1 MKIKDCK
8 ISIIGL
14 GYVGLPLAIAFGSKF
29 NTTGI
34 DNDNKKIKK
43 LKNFDDPTNQ
53 IGVDEFLNSSML
65 KFSCEFDEIKNCD
78 VVIVTVPTPIDKK
91 NKPDFSLLKN
101 ACESIGKHIKKNSIV
116 VFESTVYPGAT
127 EEICIPIL
135 EKKSGFK
142 WKKDFFV
149 GYSPE
154 RINPGDKDHD
164 LKSIVKVVSA
174 DNEENLIFLEKLYKK
189 IIDAGIYKAS
199 SIKVAEAAKVIENT
213 QRDLN
218 IALMNELSILFN
230 KLNIPTHEVLKA
242 ASTKWNFLN
251 FFPGLVGGHCIGVD
265 PYYLTH
271 KAKSI
276 GYDPEVILAGRKL
289 NDNMSNYVLDQ
300 ILKEFKFKNIKP
312 SNSKILILGITFKEN
327 CNDLRNSKI
336 LDVIHNLMKKNFNLS
351 IHDPHADLE
360 EALNNY
366 NINLIPWTKL
376 EKKYD
381 CIIFSVPHEFYL
393 QKSLNILNKIK
404 KGGLVF
410 DFKSTFSK
418 FNIENKDFEIWSL

>member
-101 ACESIGKHIKKNSIV
+101 ACESIGKNIKKNSIV

-218 IALMNELSILFN
+218 IALINELSMIFRKMGIDTLDV
-230 KLNIPTHEVLKA
+230 IEA
-242 ASTKWNFLN
+242 AKTKWNFIH
-251 FFPGLVGGHCIGVD
+251 FKPGLVGGHCIGVD
-265 PYYLTH
+265 PYYLLH
-271 KAKSI
+271 
-276 GYDPEVILAGRKL
+276 
-289 NDNMSNYVLDQ
+289 
-300 ILKEFKFKNIKP
+300 EFKRNKIK
-312 SNSKILILGITFKEN
+312 SKIIKNARNINQNMTKYFLKKILVFFKKNKIISESSKIIFIGATFKEN
-327 CNDLRNSKI
+327 CPDQRNSKNI
-336 LDVIHNLMKKNFNLS
+336 DLALHLDKLKFNMSIIDPYIKNIERNTS
-351 IHDPHADLE
+351 
-360 EALNNY
+360 
-366 NINLIPWTKL
+366 
-376 EKKYD
+376 
-381 CIIFSVPHEFYL
+381 
-393 QKSLNILNKIK
+393 NKIK
-404 KGGLVF
+404 ILNSYSLGKINEYDAAIFAVPHNQFLK
-410 DFKSTFSK
+410 DDLYNKITIPKFKLREF
-418 FNIENKDFEIWSL
+418 